1 MRLHPRNAH
10 LRRAG
15 FRAATAV
22 AALALPLSLAAPAGA
37 DPGTADQRRVMASI
51 TAPGAKRHLQTLQSI
66 ANANGG
72 TRASGTPG
80 YAASRD
86 YVAGQLRKA
95 GYNVTVQP
103 FEFPFF
109 QEKSTALLNQVS
121 PDPATYRPTPP
132 DGSSLG
138 DFATMT
144 YSGSGDVT
152 ATVQAVDLTLPP
164 APQPGSTSGCE
175 ASDFASFT
183 AGNIALLQRGTCNF
197 EDKAR
202 NAQAAGAAG
211 VIIFNEGQPGR
222 TETLQG
228 TLNQPGL
235 TIPVVGT
242 SFAVGEDLASPAGT
256 VVRVRTDTESENRT
270 TWNVLAES
278 KKGRADRVV
287 MSGAHLDSV
296 LAGPGINDNGSGSA
310 ALLEVALRTAEL
322 QPQNKVRFAWWG
334 AEELGLLGAEH
345 YVANLSEAD
354 RARIRLYLNYD
365 MVASPNY
372 AFKIYDGDDSD
383 GVGSPAGPPGSDEIE
398 KTFEKYFD
406 ALRLGHVGTDFDG
419 RSDYGPFIAVGIPS
433 GGLFTGAEG
442 VKTAEEAALFGGT
455 AGEAYDHC
463 YHQACDDLSNINDRA
478 LAVNLGAIAH
488 STLTYAYS
496 SDLPGPETRTATTGA
511 ARTAAAGHG
520 HGHGLTK

>member
-10 LRRAG
+10 LSRSG
-15 FRAATAV
+15 LRAATVV

-37 DPGTADQRRVMASI
+37 DPGAADQRRVKASI
-51 TAPGAKRHLQTLQSI
+51 TAPGAKRHLRKLQEI
-66 ANANGG
+66 ARANGG

-95 GYNVTVQP
+95 GYKVTVQP

-109 QEKSTALLNQVS
+109 QENSTALLNQVS
-121 PDPATYRPTPP
+121 PDPTTYQPTPP
-132 DGSSLG
+132 DGGTVG

-164 APQPGSTSGCE
+164 SSEPGSTSGCE

-183 AGNIALLQRGTCNF
+183 AGNIALLQRGTCTF
-197 EDKAR
+197 EEKAR
-202 NAQAAGAAG
+202 NAQAAGAAA

-228 TLNQPGL
+228 TLGQPGF

-242 SFAVGEDLASPAGT
+242 SFAVGEDLASPEGT
-256 VVRVRTDTESENRT
+256 VVRVKTDTESENRT

-296 LAGPGINDNGSGSA
+296 PAGPGINDNGSGSA
-310 ALLEVALRTAEL
+310 ALLEVALRTAKL
-322 QPQNKVRFAWWG
+322 RPKNKVRFAWWG

-345 YVANLSEAD
+345 YVADLSDAE
-354 RARIRLYLNYD
+354 RAKIRLYLNYD

-383 GVGSPAGPPGSDEIE
+383 ATGAPAGPPGSDEIE

-406 ALRLGHVGTDFDG
+406 ALRIGHVGTDFDG
-419 RSDYGPFIAVGIPS
+419 RSDYGPFIEAGIPS

-442 VKTAEEAALFGGT
+442 IKTAEEAELFGGT
-455 AGEAYDHC
+455 AGEAYDKC
-463 YHQACDDLSNINDRA
+463 YHQACDDLSNISDRA

-496 SDLPGPETRTATTGA
+496 NDLPGPENRTAAAGG
-511 ARTAAAGHG
+511 ARTAAADHG
-520 HGHGLTK
+520 HDHGLTR